1 MMFEVRQTDEF
12 KAWLTNLR
20 DARARTIIVNRL
32 ARLASGLRGD
42 TKSIGDSVS
51 ELRIDYGPGYRA
63 YYTERQG
70 TLFIILCAGD
80 KSSQDR
86 DIKRAKAL
94 AKEI

>member
-1 MMFEVRQTDEF
+1 MFEVRQTDEF

-42 TKSIGDSVS
+42 TKSVGDSVS